1 MTRIVLQA
9 QVVVIIALLVA
20 RSLLRHRRGH

>member
-1 MTRIVLQA
+1 VLQA